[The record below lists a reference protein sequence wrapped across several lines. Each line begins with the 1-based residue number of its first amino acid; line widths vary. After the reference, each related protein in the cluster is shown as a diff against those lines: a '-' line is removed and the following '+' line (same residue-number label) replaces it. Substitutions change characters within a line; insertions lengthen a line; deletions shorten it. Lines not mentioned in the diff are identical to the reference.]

1 ARAVPGAVPLTAAEM
16 RVLDLLPT
24 HLTLGEIADEL
35 HISRN
40 TVKSQVAAVYRK
52 LPAATRAEAGRD
64 ARSPGPHPARRRL
77 PEAAS
82 GDPREGGPRSKKPR
96 PRRVVTPAWPS
107 IGTPVGN
114 AFI

>member
-1 ARAVPGAVPLTAAEM
+1 MTLTAAEL

-52 LPAATRAEAGRD
+52 LRAATRTEAVHEGRNLGLIE
-64 ARSPGPHPARRRL
+64 S
-77 PEAAS
+77 
-82 GDPREGGPRSKKPR
+82 
-96 PRRVVTPAWPS
+96 
-107 IGTPVGN
+107 
-114 AFI
+114 